1 METFWQLFNP
11 ESIIQHG
18 GLWLLLIVIFCENG
32 LVLGFFLPGDSL
44 IFLSGLI
51 CATDVKRVEQLTKPW
66 LGVDIT
72 TLVICMFLAA
82 VLGSLFGYWFGRRV
96 GPPLFKRKDSLIFKQ
111 RYLEVTK
118 SFYEKHGGK
127 TLMLG
132 RFLPII
138 RTFSPII
145 AGVIKV
151 PVPVFMLF
159 NVLGGAAWICSL
171 SLIGYFL
178 GIAFPAVENYLAYI
192 IIGFIGVTTVIV
204 SRQFVKERK
213 AKRAAEA
220 ANGKVE

>member
-1 METFWQLFNP
+1 MESFWHLFNP

-51 CATDVKRVEQLTKPW
+51 CATDLKRVELLTKPW

-96 GPPLFKRKDSLIFKQ
+96 GPPLFKRKDSMIFKQ

-151 PVPVFMLF
+151 PIPVFMLF

-220 ANGKVE
+220 ANAEVE

>member
-51 CATDVKRVEQLTKPW
+51 CATDLKRVELLTKPW

-96 GPPLFKRKDSLIFKQ
+96 GPPLFKRKDSMIFKQ

-178 GIAFPAVENYLAYI
+178 GITFPAVENYLAYI

-220 ANGKVE
+220 ANAEVE

>member
-1 METFWQLFNP
+1 M
-11 ESIIQHG
+11 
-18 GLWLLLIVIFCENG
+18 LIVIFCENG

-51 CATDVKRVEQLTKPW
+51 CATDLKRVELLTKPW

-96 GPPLFKRKDSLIFKQ
+96 GPPLFKRKDSMIFKQ

-151 PVPVFMLF
+151 PIPVFMLF

-220 ANGKVE
+220 ANAEVE

>member
-1 METFWQLFNP
+1 M
-11 ESIIQHG
+11 
-18 GLWLLLIVIFCENG
+18 LIVIFCENG

-51 CATDVKRVEQLTKPW
+51 CATDLKRVELLAKPW

-96 GPPLFKRKDSLIFKQ
+96 GPPLFKRKDSMIFKQ

-151 PVPVFMLF
+151 PIPVFMLF

-220 ANGKVE
+220 ANAEVE